1 MQRERNYAFKLIA
14 IQAAIVTIL
23 SLAFLFISCKDA
35 YSVFLGGFSCVL
47 PSIYFAH
54 KLFAYIGA
62 RMAKQ
67 AIRAF
72 YLGELIKLLMVAIL
86 SVLIFKFIPINPFVY
101 LIGFILA
108 QMAFWIAPNFI
119 LWRTTKSMRGAV

>member
-14 IQAAIVTIL
+14 IQAAIVMIL
-23 SLAFLFISCKDA
+23 SLASLLISVKDA
-35 YSVFLGGFSCVL
+35 YSIFLGGFSCVL
-47 PSIYFAH
+47 PCIYFAH

-72 YLGELIKLLMVAIL
+72 YLGELTKLLMVAIL
-86 SVLIFKFIPINPFVY
+86 SILVFKFIPINPFAY
-101 LIGFILA
+101 FIGFILA
-108 QMAFWIAPNFI
+108 QLAFWIAPNFI
-119 LWRTTKSMRGAV
+119 LWRTAKTMRDAV

>member
-23 SLAFLFISCKDA
+23 SLAFLLISFKNA
-35 YSVFLGGFSCVL
+35 YSFFLGGFSCVL
-47 PSIYFAH
+47 PSIYFAR

-86 SVLIFKFIPINPFVY
+86 SILILNFIPINPFVY
-101 LIGFILA
+101 FTGFILA
-108 QMAFWIAPNFI
+108 QVAFWLAPNFM
-119 LWRTTKSMRGAV
+119 LCRTTKSMRGAI